1 MEEDLNFLV
10 NERQPQFLFVNG
22 RRPHLLYLED
32 ELNFIA
38 REYR

>member
-1 MEEDLNFLV
+1 MEEDINCLV
-10 NERQPQFLFVNG
+10 NEKQPQFLFANG
-22 RRPHLLYLED
+22 RQPHLLKMED